1 MKKAANAAFLSLG
14 LQNSYFTFAKALMHL
29 VQRVLETLRPCSKTE
44 IFWRFALN
52 LRLVARMEKLRLCP
66 NVVVFPQFS
75 HFAIIFISFRNYYLD
90 KNKKVVYH
98 IP

>member
-1 MKKAANAAFLSLG
+1 
-14 LQNSYFTFAKALMHL
+14 MHL
-29 VQRVLETLRPCSKTE
+29 VQRVFETLRPCSKME

-52 LRLVARMEKLRLCP
+52 LRLVARMEKLLLCP

-75 HFAIIFISFRNYYLD
+75 HFAIIIISFPNYYLD

>member
-1 MKKAANAAFLSLG
+1 MKKAAQAAFLSLG
-14 LQNSYFTFAKALMHL
+14 FQNYYFTFANALMHF
-29 VQRVLETLRPCSKTE
+29 VHKVLETLRPCSKME

-52 LRLVARMEKLRLCP
+52 LRLVALMEKLRLCP
-66 NVVVFPQFS
+66 KVVVFPQFS
-75 HFAIIFISFRNYYLD
+75 HFAIVIISFQNNYLD